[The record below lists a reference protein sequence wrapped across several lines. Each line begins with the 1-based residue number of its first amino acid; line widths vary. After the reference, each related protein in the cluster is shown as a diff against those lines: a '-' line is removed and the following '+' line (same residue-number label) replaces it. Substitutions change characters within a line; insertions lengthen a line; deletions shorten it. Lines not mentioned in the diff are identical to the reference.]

1 MANELDETQAVVNE
15 QGRDAAVIEKQIPVK
30 KSTSALVCE
39 IICWCLAIIPGIIWF
54 VKKKKAHQE
63 LQQIQQ
69 KIQAQASQIDNYMEQ
84 RVVILQNAA
93 KLLDKAIDLDKDTL
107 TKIAAYRSGVNP
119 NGNDATR
126 SEIASKIDSIANDIN
141 IAFEAYPNLEA
152 HSDIANC
159 MQQNSYL
166 QKEITAARELYNDA
180 VRTWNQKIFV
190 WPIYQQ
196 VASKEGYTTR
206 IPFSTSKEIKDKAR
220 GTFF

>member
-1 MANELDETQAVVNE
+1 MANELDETQAAVNE
-15 QGRDAAVIEKQIPVK
+15 QGRDVSVIEKQIPVK
-30 KSTSALVCE
+30 KSTSALVLE

-93 KLLDKAIDLDKDTL
+93 KLLDKAVDLDKDTL
-107 TKIAAYRSGVNP
+107 KSIAAYRSGVNP
-119 NGNDATR
+119 NNDALR
-126 SEIASKIDSIANDIN
+126 GDVARKIDSVANDIN
-141 IAFEAYPNLEA
+141 IAFEAYPNLQA
-152 HSDIANC
+152 HNEIADC
-159 MQQNSYL
+159 LQQNSYL

-206 IPFSTSKEIKDKAR
+206 IPFSTSKDIKDKAR